1 MRKSFETVL
10 AWLSIWR
17 SRGGARADA
26 EPAAPMPEH
35 ERRLRELEK
44 SGRMLFLP

>member
-10 AWLSIWR
+10 AWLSSWR
-17 SRGGARADA
+17 GRGTPADA

-35 ERRLRELEK
+35 ERRLRELER
-44 SGRMLFLP
+44 SGRILFLP